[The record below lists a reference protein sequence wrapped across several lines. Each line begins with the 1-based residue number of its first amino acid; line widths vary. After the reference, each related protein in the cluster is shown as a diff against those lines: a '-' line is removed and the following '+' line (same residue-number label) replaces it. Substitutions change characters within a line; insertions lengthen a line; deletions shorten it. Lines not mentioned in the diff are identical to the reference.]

1 MRCLVL
7 VLLVAQAAALP
18 LAGDEANAPIGMF
31 SSDDDEATLT
41 AELDKAIGRV
51 QMGMSANDLGD
62 SASVEGSAGA
72 TDWGKKA
79 ANEIEN
85 MSKSEMAEIGSVAG
99 ISGDDKLL
107 SQFKKDVE
115 DAKAHQGKPAKLKAK
130 KSEIE
135 MAADKA
141 LADPAEHKALREA
154 GEKAELDYNTMIP
167 SATSLLQEG
176 PEDGAD
182 DLGESEFALMGGNDN
197 DVAKAI
203 NEQINGQV
211 SNQLGQIP
219 TDTGSVDVLQKFEQD
234 QQQASEFVMAQD
246 KHQTPKNAKAQGADL
261 GESDDQTKT
270 AKQAKAEKAKKAM
283 QEAEAAMKASAAA
296 MANMHAELGEG
307 ADTN

>member
-1 MRCLVL
+1 M

-18 LAGDEANAPIGMF
+18 LAGDEADAPIGMF

-62 SASVEGSAGA
+62 SASVEDSAGA

-115 DAKAHQGKPAKLKAK
+115 DAKARQGKPAKLKAK

-141 LADPAEHKALREA
+141 LADPAEHKALRAA

-167 SATSLLQEG
+167 SAMSLLQEG

-182 DLGESEFALMGGNDN
+182 DLGESEFALMGGSDN

-203 NEQINGQV
+203 NDQINGQV

-219 TDTGSVDVLQKFEQD
+219 TDTGNVDVLQKFEQD

-246 KHQTPKNAKAQGADL
+246 KQTPKNAKAQGADL

>member
-18 LAGDEANAPIGMF
+18 LAGDEADAPIGMF

-62 SASVEGSAGA
+62 SASVEDSAGA

-115 DAKAHQGKPAKLKAK
+115 DAKARQGKPAKLKAK

-141 LADPAEHKALREA
+141 LADPAEHKALRAA

-167 SATSLLQEG
+167 SAMSLLQEG

-182 DLGESEFALMGGNDN
+182 DLGESEFALMGGSDN

-203 NEQINGQV
+203 NDQINGQV

-219 TDTGSVDVLQKFEQD
+219 TDTGNVDVLQKFEQD
-234 QQQASEFVMAQD
+234 QQQASEFV
-246 KHQTPKNAKAQGADL
+246 KAQGADL

>member
-1 MRCLVL
+1 M
-7 VLLVAQAAALP
+7 
-18 LAGDEANAPIGMF
+18 
-31 SSDDDEATLT
+31 
-41 AELDKAIGRV
+41 
-51 QMGMSANDLGD
+51 
-62 SASVEGSAGA
+62 
-72 TDWGKKA
+72 
-79 ANEIEN
+79 
-85 MSKSEMAEIGSVAG
+85 
-99 ISGDDKLL
+99 
-107 SQFKKDVE
+107 E
-115 DAKAHQGKPAKLKAK
+115 DAKAREGKPAKLKAK

-167 SATSLLQEG
+167 SAMSLLQEG

-182 DLGESEFALMGGNDN
+182 DLGESEFALMGGSDN

-203 NEQINGQV
+203 NDQINGQV

-219 TDTGSVDVLQKFEQD
+219 TDTGDVDVLQKFEQD
-234 QQQASEFVMAQD
+234 QQQASEFVMAQE
-246 KHQTPKNAKAQGADL
+246 KHETLKNAKGDDL

-283 QEAEAAMKASAAA
+283 EEAEAAMKASAAA